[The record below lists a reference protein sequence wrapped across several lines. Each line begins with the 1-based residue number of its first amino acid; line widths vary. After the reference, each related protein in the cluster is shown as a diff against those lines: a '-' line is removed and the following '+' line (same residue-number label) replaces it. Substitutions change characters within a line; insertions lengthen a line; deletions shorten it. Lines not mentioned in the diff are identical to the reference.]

1 MPDTVDREKRL
12 GLHLPVQVSGVD
24 AAGNPF
30 TEATRTVNISGGGI
44 CFESG
49 RHILVGSRVML
60 HIQLPPALQKRFG
73 DREIYSVRAVVCR
86 EENFDGEAI
95 HRIGARFLGEAE
107 EEEQPGADRR

>member
-12 GLHLPVQVSGVD
+12 GLHLPIQVSGVD
-24 AAGNPF
+24 AAGKPF

-44 CFESG
+44 CFESA
-49 RHILVGSRVML
+49 RHILVGSRLML

-73 DREIYSVRAVVCR
+73 DREIYSVKAVVCR
-86 EENFDGEAI
+86 EENFEGGAI

-107 EEEQPGADRR
+107 DDQPGTAGR